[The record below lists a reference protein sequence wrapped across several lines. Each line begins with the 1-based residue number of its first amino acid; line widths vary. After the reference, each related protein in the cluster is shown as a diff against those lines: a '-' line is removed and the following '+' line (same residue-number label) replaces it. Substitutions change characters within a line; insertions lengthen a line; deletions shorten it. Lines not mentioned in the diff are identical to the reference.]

1 MPTSYSYLPSWTSL
15 FNTGLPIEVDTVKA
29 ATHSNLI
36 SFLAVAQHYNI
47 DILPNTWQ
55 PARGDLGIGG
65 EAYIRQSYVKSDL
78 QLAFRALRVFYNE
91 YADLPI
97 EQRISQAFNGMMTEM
112 SILSQPLVQK
122 SPNVINL
129 LSISW
134 NVEPDS
140 VWPVLVYAKGTPI
153 RQYLLESCE
162 KPLDL
167 KEKLSICSGIC
178 AGVSAL
184 HNSGV
189 VHGDLKPHNII
200 MAKPLQSSDQHH
212 FESSSV
218 VPQVVD
224 VSLSVIG
231 QDADLRLL
239 PRTVG
244 WSAPEWHNRY
254 FQIQNARR
262 MDIFSFGLICYWILS
277 WDQSFSH
284 LSAEEEDQAMRNLN
298 GGLQGNNNKPHEVAI
313 ALVRGMNLDTSTLE
327 NLERLFDLTL
337 TPEPQNRA
345 GNASQLL
352 SLLDAAAP
360 SEPGGRGDEAPSPNI
375 PLNRCGFRLWHSIA
389 QLTVLDFRVRQFIFS
404 TLSRTS
410 SSTCPEC
417 IKNNALQAAI
427 CCEIA
432 FGTSRSPDESLRFQG
447 LGEFDQKRLSS
458 EIQALQDY
466 RRSSGSNPLP
476 YFVEPDLVHEYQRR
490 SDMQAACHC
499 LEQEIVGRRYW
510 FSDDHSLVHIMRVS
524 LALVLSEAGRTTEAL
539 EIQASAVQMY
549 ERVYGESNSE
559 TIASLSQLAL
569 LLDSCGQHIK
579 AIETG
584 ERALELSEKHLAKD
598 DRYVLTTMVNL
609 VVALIHADRLEDAE
623 QLQND
628 VVRRHEEIL
637 GPEHQNTM
645 RCLENQ
651 ASILD
656 HKPVPDFEAA
666 MKIRKRVMKT
676 WEETHG
682 TQHRDTLRAQYAFQT
697 TTSRM
702 NGVTAATIDVD
713 IDIHDRAKRFLGT
726 EITDTW
732 LYAATVAMSMVVLG
746 FSSEANEVFQEALSN
761 LERIQ
766 GPSHHETLRLMSDY
780 ARTCQQAG
788 LYNQAKDMCY
798 KIIDRQTG
806 STEVHSSPT
815 LDALGILGV
824 SLYSEDKWE
833 EAKEVFETVMGY
845 STETWS
851 SKFYT
856 SQARE
861 VATFLQDIYQAD
873 GAMEKAIEL
882 NQSLVRWANL
892 HNIQDTLSGIIY
904 QVNLTGSF
912 VKSGRVREALETLPD
927 IHQKC
932 LRLLGPHHDVTIG
945 VMTHLISA
953 WNRLGQY
960 EKAIAAGQ
968 DLLETLKDTLGPSHE
983 DTLLVMS
990 NLGTMLIEVG
1000 SLAEAE
1006 ALLLEVANIYALQNN
1021 HRGSDRTMHNLA
1033 FVYDKQNKI
1042 QEAIHQQ
1049 RQLVL
1054 RHVGDTT
1061 VDSLEERYYL
1071 ADYLSKD
1078 PSKLEESLETAY
1090 QVWELCNDLHGCDNF
1105 VTILAAGLI
1114 GEIHLQQGSLDK
1126 AQASFERELRGA
1138 VDMTRDNKDKWIRDA
1153 KNHLDSVS
1161 KARLEES
1168 KHGFHIQNNIISISA
1183 STRQ

>member
-15 FNTGLPIEVDTVKA
+15 SNTGPPIELDTVKA
-29 ATHSNLI
+29 ATHSDLI

-65 EAYIRQSYVKSDL
+65 EAYVRQSYVKSDL
-78 QLAFRALRVFYNE
+78 HLAFRALRVFYNE
-91 YADLPI
+91 FADLSN
-97 EQRISQAFNGMMTEM
+97 EERISQAFNGMMTEIT
-112 SILSQPLVQK
+112 ILSQPLVYE
-122 SPNVINL
+122 SPNVIRL
-129 LSISW
+129 SSISW

-167 KEKLSICSGIC
+167 KEKLRICSGIC

-189 VHGDLKPHNII
+189 AHGDLKPHNII
-200 MAKPLQSSDQHH
+200 MTKIFQSSDQHP

-218 VPQVVD
+218 APQIVD

-231 QDADLRLL
+231 QDTDLRLL

-244 WSAPEWHNRY
+244 WSAPEWHDRY

-277 WDQSFSH
+277 WDQNFSH
-284 LSAEEEDQAMRNLN
+284 LSAEEEDQAMRTLN
-298 GGLQGNNNKPHEVAI
+298 GGLQGDNNKPHELAI
-313 ALVRGMNLDTSTLE
+313 ALVRSMNLDISTLE

-337 TPEPQNRA
+337 APEPQHRA
-345 GNASQLL
+345 SNASQLL
-352 SLLDAAAP
+352 SLLGAAAP
-360 SEPGGRGDEAPSPNI
+360 SQPGGRDDETPSPNI

-417 IKNNALQAAI
+417 VKNNALQAAI

-432 FGTSRSPDESLRFQG
+432 FGTSRSPDESLQFQR

-458 EIQALQDY
+458 EIQALQEY
-466 RRSSGSNPLP
+466 RRSSGPNPLP

-490 SDMQAACHC
+490 SDIQAACHC
-499 LEQEIVGRRYW
+499 LEQEIVGRRFW

-524 LALVLSEAGRTTEAL
+524 LALVLSEAGRATEAL
-539 EIQASAVQMY
+539 EIQASAVQMC
-549 ERVYGESNSE
+549 ERVYGDSNAE

-579 AIETG
+579 AVETG
-584 ERALELSEKHLAKD
+584 ERALELSEKYLAKD

-623 QLQND
+623 QLQTD
-628 VVRRHEEIL
+628 VVKRHEEIL

-656 HKPVPDFEAA
+656 LKPVPDIEAA
-666 MKIRKRVMKT
+666 LRIRKRVMMT
-676 WEETHG
+676 WEQTHG
-682 TQHRDTLRAQYAFQT
+682 MQHRDTLRAQYAVQT
-697 TTSRM
+697 SISRM
-702 NGVTAATIDVD
+702 NGITAATLDVAR
-713 IDIHDRAKRFLGT
+713 DIHDRAKCFLGT
-726 EITDTW
+726 EVTDTW
-732 LYAATVAMSMVVLG
+732 LYAANVAMSMIALG
-746 FSSEANEVFQEALSN
+746 FSNEASEVFQEAQSN

-766 GPSHHETLRLMSDY
+766 GPSHHETLYIMSDY
-780 ARTCQQAG
+780 ALTCEKAG
-788 LYNQAKDMCY
+788 LYNQAKSICY
-798 KIIDRQTG
+798 QIIDRQIG
-806 STEVHSSPT
+806 STETYSRPA
-815 LDALGILGV
+815 LNALGILGL
-824 SLYSEDKWE
+824 SLYGEDKLE
-833 EAKEVFETVMGY
+833 EAKEVFEKVLAY

-856 SQARE
+856 SMARD
-861 VATFLQDIYQAD
+861 VATYLQDIYQAD

-882 NQSLVRWANL
+882 NQNLVRWANL
-892 HNIQDTLSGIIY
+892 HNIQDTLEGIKHQI
-904 QVNLTGSF
+904 NLAGSF
-912 VKSGRVREALETLPD
+912 VKSSRVKEALEILPD

-932 LRLLGPHHDVTIG
+932 LKQFGPHHDVTIG

-953 WNRLGQY
+953 WNKLGQH

-968 DLLETLKDTLGPSHE
+968 DLLETLRNTLGPSHE
-983 DTLLVMS
+983 DTLLVMNNIGS
-990 NLGTMLIEVG
+990 MLIEAG
-1000 SLAEAE
+1000 SFAEAE
-1006 ALLLEVANIYALQNN
+1006 VLLLEVANIYALHNN
-1021 HRGSDRTMHNLA
+1021 PRGSDRVMHNLA
-1033 FVYDKQNKI
+1033 FIYDEQNKV

-1049 RQLVL
+1049 RKLVL
-1054 RHVGDTT
+1054 RHVGNTT
-1061 VDSLEERYYL
+1061 VDSLEEQYYL
-1071 ADYLSKD
+1071 ALYLSKD
-1078 PSKLEESLETAY
+1078 PSKLEESLEIAV
-1090 QVWELCNDLHGCDNF
+1090 QVWGSCNDIHGYNNF
-1105 VTILAAGLI
+1105 VTILAAELI
-1114 GEIHLQQGSLDK
+1114 GKIHLQQRNLDE

-1138 VDMTRDNKDKWIRDA
+1138 ADMIQDNKDKWIQHA
-1153 KNHLDSVS
+1153 KNHIDSVLQ
-1161 KARLEES
+1161 ARLEEN
-1168 KHGFHIQNNIISISA
+1168 KHGSYVQDNIISINA